1 MQTHKDLDVWKEGID
16 LVVEIYKAT
25 KKFPKEELYGI
36 TSQLRRASVSFP
48 SNIAEGYARKHIG
61 ELVQYLYHSLGSLSE
76 VETQLI
82 ISNRLGYLD
91 SNELLDIVEILRRKF
106 LNLIKYHE
114 TKKRSKR

>member
-16 LVVEIYKAT
+16 LVVEIYQET
-25 KKFPKEELYGI
+25 RKFPKEELYGI

-48 SNIAEGYARKHIG
+48 SNIAEGYAKRHIG
-61 ELVQYLYHSLGSLSE
+61 ELIQYLYNSLASLSE

-82 ISNRLGYLD
+82 ISERLEYLEAKD
-91 SNELLDIVEILRRKF
+91 LLDFVEKLRRML

-114 TKKRSKR
+114 SKRK